1 MVPFIT
7 AAEWLDVNYGAVL
20 RRLLADGLGGTAI
33 HLIDPKAQPFVDAHP
48 FTASRRHP
56 YYLFWQH
63 RLADLAA
70 FVKKVK

>member
-48 FTASRRHP
+48 FTASRRYS

>member
-1 MVPFIT
+1 MSEAGTSRGKASLSPSMHAGLLERKT
-7 AAEWLDVNYGAVL
+7 AKEEA
-20 RRLLADGLGGTAI
+20 
-33 HLIDPKAQPFVDAHP
+33 
-48 FTASRRHP
+48 ASVQGS